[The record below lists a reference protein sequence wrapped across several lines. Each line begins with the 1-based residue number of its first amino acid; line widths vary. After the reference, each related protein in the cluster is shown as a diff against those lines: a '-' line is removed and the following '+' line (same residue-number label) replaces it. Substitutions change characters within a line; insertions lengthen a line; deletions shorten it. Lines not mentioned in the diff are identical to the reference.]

1 MTRSRVL
8 VADDLTLMLDAVT
21 ALLKESFDVV
31 GKVSNGRAA
40 LKAILTLEPDLV
52 VMDVSMPGMSGIE
65 VARELGARI
74 GKLRIVFLTG
84 HRDLAILAAC
94 FEVGGLAF
102 VLKDSMDTDL
112 IPALNEA
119 LAGRTFVSRFTS
131 SGYPK

>member
-65 VARELGARI
+65 VAREL
-74 GKLRIVFLTG
+74 V
-84 HRDLAILAAC
+84 DC
-94 FEVGGLAF
+94 N
-102 VLKDSMDTDL
+102 S
-112 IPALNEA
+112 
-119 LAGRTFVSRFTS
+119 
-131 SGYPK
+131 